1 MRTMK
6 RRRDDDS
13 GAAAVEFALV
23 SLPFIILV
31 FGMVQYGWYFY
42 VSQSTGGAASNVA
55 RRLQVGDCWGG
66 VNTSTGES
74 TVLAKSQSAMVSAVI
89 VTPGGPLSSLHAG
102 DQITVQIAA
111 DGRILGFVPMPNS
124 GQVNKVVKAQLED
137 TTPSG
142 SC

>member
-1 MRTMK
+1 MLNR
-6 RRRDDDS
+6 RRRDDDV

-31 FGMVQYGWYFY
+31 FGMIQYGWYFY

-55 RRLQVGDCWGG
+55 RRLQVGDCWGSGEATALAQSQASMVNG
-66 VNTSTGES
+66 VT
-74 TVLAKSQSAMVSAVI
+74 
-89 VTPGGPLSSLHAG
+89 VTPSGPVSSLHAG
-102 DQITVQIAA
+102 DQITVQLTS
-111 DGRILGFVPMPNS
+111 DGRILGLIPMPNN
-124 GQVNKVVKAQLED
+124 GQVSKIVKAQIED